1 MALIVEQEIDNDIET
16 LWQRVVKEPVDSDV
30 DVILLLVNH
39 PECGLTKKSY
49 DISILGKTI
58 KDWVRLAFDQC
69 HITEL
74 RYTEGDD
81 ILSFVRPYVG
91 NKHYTAVFYADT
103 PLFERKTFLSILDYV
118 KTKGLNVCKVERRY
132 IFDTEYI
139 LQAQRIFAPLTPGL
153 CGKDD
158 FVVAK
163 DMDAIYNIT
172 QILRNRI
179 LDYYTRQGVRFLDR
193 NSVYIDADV
202 VIGDNVVVYPNNI
215 LEGCTEIQDNVTLG
229 VGNHITNSV
238 VGASSTLTYSVVQN
252 SQIKPNSTLLPFSF
266 VDKGVV
272 KK

>member
-1 MALIVEQEIDNDIET
+1 MAVIVEQEIDNDIET

-39 PECGLTKKSY
+39 PECVVSQKSY
-49 DISILGKTI
+49 DVSILGKTI
-58 KDWVRLAFDQC
+58 RDWVRLAFDKC

-118 KTKGLNVCKVERRY
+118 KTKGLNVCRVERGY

-153 CGKDD
+153 GSEDD
-158 FVVAK
+158 FLIAK
-163 DMDAIYNIT
+163 DMDSIYNIS
-172 QILRNRI
+172 QILRARI
-179 LDYYTRQGVRFLDR
+179 LDYYTRQGVRFLDKS
-193 NSVYIDADV
+193 SVFIDADV
-202 VIGDNVVVYPNNI
+202 VIGDNVVIYPNNI
-215 LEGCTEIQDNVTLG
+215 LEGHTEIQDNVILG
-229 VGNHITNSV
+229 ADNHIKDSV
-238 VGASSTLTYSVVQN
+238 VGTSSTLSHSVVQN
-252 SQIKPNSTLLPFSF
+252 SQIKPNSNILPFSF
-266 VDKGVV
+266 VDKGIV